1 MLCKSEKAEDLLKEW
16 KEKLKL
22 NEGLEIDSTS
32 VILVKSDLFFSLYER
47 ITRIVGAPAA
57 TLLYFV
63 GEDYGKSVYR
73 DFAEEADEETLKKL
87 CDFTKATGIGD
98 VEIEIDENSNEIY
111 ITASKGFPIGKRAK
125 GRAADSYFAGY
136 FAGFFSEL
144 YHKKYE
150 GTEEECLAKGDDRC
164 RIVLKEKEE

>member
-1 MLCKSEKAEDLLKEW
+1 MLCKSERAEDLLKEW
-16 KEKLKL
+16 KEKLRL
-22 NEGLEIDSTS
+22 NEELGIDSTP

-63 GEDYGKSVYR
+63 GEDYGKSIYR
-73 DFAEEADEETLKKL
+73 DFAEEAEEEILRKL
-87 CDFTKATGIGD
+87 CDFTKATGMGD
-98 VEIEIDENSNEIY
+98 VEIEIGENDKEIC

-136 FAGFFSEL
+136 FAIIL
-144 YHKKYE
+144 YLQTY
-150 GTEEECLAKGDDRC
+150 
-164 RIVLKEKEE
+164 